1 MNDDA
6 KAGSTGFF
14 CENPACVLH
23 VRPGDPGVRG
33 SGDWAVRPDGIRT
46 SRSLYG
52 GRMLCD
58 LCGRARVADRLDP
71 PA

>member
-6 KAGSTGFF
+6 RAGSMGFF